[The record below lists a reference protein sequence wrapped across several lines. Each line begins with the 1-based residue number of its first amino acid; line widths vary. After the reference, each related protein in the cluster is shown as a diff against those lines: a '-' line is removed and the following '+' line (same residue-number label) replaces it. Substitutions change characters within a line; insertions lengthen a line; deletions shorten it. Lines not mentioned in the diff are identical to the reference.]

1 MLFTI
6 LTPIITRFGTQIDL
20 YLDLNA
26 HLRQVVQTFRPLLK
40 DSADAA
46 SSEFHQQSGLAQ
58 SALMCID
65 VLARFLGK
73 RLDWGEILSETLREV
88 VEMSATLATLTG
100 PVVEAEV
107 PATAT
112 PGKGKK
118 AKKTVTATAGQEN
131 AALQSEYCK
140 LLGSTS
146 LCAATLC
153 SVLGAPAL
161 PFLPVSS
168 PRLHCIAFSFICSP

>member
-1 MLFTI
+1 M
-6 LTPIITRFGTQIDL
+6 QIDL

-40 DSADAA
+40 DSADA
-46 SSEFHQQSGLAQ
+46 SSTEFHQQSGLAQ

-88 VEMSATLATLTG
+88 VELSATLATLTAS
-100 PVVEAEV
+100 VAEAEAEAKI

-118 AKKTVTATAGQEN
+118 AKKAATGTMGQEN
-131 AALQSEYCK
+131 AALQIEYCK

-161 PFLPVSS
+161 PFLPVGSS
-168 PRLHCIAFSFICSP
+168 LCAVGCNFFVLN